1 MVLAENLLFGAGWR
15 DSVKIFDNSTQKTF
29 DGEGKSV
36 LMVISTADSETL
48 KEYPLEAQ
56 PVFDG
61 MAAAYGRLYLSLKN
75 GNVLCMDSDN

>member
-1 MVLAENLLFGAGWR
+1 MVLAGNFLFGAGWR
-15 DSVKIFDNSTQKTF
+15 DSVKIFEKSPEKNVNDE
-29 DGEGKSV
+29 DHSV
-36 LMVISTADSETL
+36 LTVMSATDSKTL

-75 GNVLCMDSDN
+75 GTVICMGSDR